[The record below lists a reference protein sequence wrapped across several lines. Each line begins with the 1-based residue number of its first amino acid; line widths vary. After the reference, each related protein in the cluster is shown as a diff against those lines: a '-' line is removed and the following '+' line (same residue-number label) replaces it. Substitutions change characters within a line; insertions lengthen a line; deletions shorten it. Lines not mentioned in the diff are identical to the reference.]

1 MTRLRS
7 PPHTVVGMDSV
18 MEVDT
23 VSGLDTV
30 AALASAAN
38 SAGSHFGGPS
48 GAFSRGFAGQHF
60 PAAHGRFGRARRF
73 APGVDDRF
81 YDYGCGYSYYDRYS
95 CYLPAY

>member
-23 VSGLDTV
+23 VSGV
-30 AALASAAN
+30 GHGGRARI
-38 SAGSHFGGPS
+38 GGKFRRSHFGGPS
-48 GAFSRGFAGQHF
+48 RAFSRGFAGQHF

-81 YDYGCGYSYYDRYS
+81 YDYGCSYSYYDRYS